1 MLPVSDVSPFKRWLD
16 WITGEPADVDGTKH
30 PRVEKNVA
38 GQFYVTEACTDC
50 DTCRAAA
57 PDHFRRDEVMGFSY
71 VTRQPTTPDEHARCR
86 RALMECPVRAIHDD
100 GEAADSG
107 KT

>member
-1 MLPVSDVSPFKRWLD
+1 VTDVSPLKRWLG
-16 WITGEPADVDGTKH
+16 WITSGSDGADDTVH

-57 PDHFRRDEVMGFSY
+57 PEHFRRDEVMGFSF
-71 VTRQPTTPDEHARCR
+71 VSRQPVTPEEHGRCR
-86 RALMECPVRAIHDD
+86 RALMECPVKAIHDD
-100 GEAADSG
+100 GEATDPLNP
-107 KT
+107 

>member
-1 MLPVSDVSPFKRWLD
+1 MSDASPLRKWLGWLGGGSSPD
-16 WITGEPADVDGTKH
+16 DDAPR

-71 VTRQPTTPDEHARCR
+71 VTRQPSTPDEHARCR

-100 GEAADSG
+100 GETDSP
-107 KT
+107 KNP